1 MHLYAQ
7 IKSDVEMQ
15 GGLIN
20 NLTAEVETASFN
32 KISDVE
38 AFVKWLDE
46 ELSCLVDERA
56 VLKHFP
62 QWPEKKADAL
72 REAAF
77 SYGDLKNLH
86 TEVLSFKSN
95 PKQPLTQSLKKIQAL
110 QDRRASCNNEF
121 ALLA

>member
-1 MHLYAQ
+1 MPLYKQ

-20 NLTAEVETASFN
+20 NLTREVETAAFN

-95 PKQPLTQSLKKIQAL
+95 TKQPLTQSLKRIQAL
-110 QDRRASCNNEF
+110 QDR
-121 ALLA
+121 